1 MIYLNVSGVVSP
13 LLPPP
18 LRLSLENLLNKILK
32 SNGNLEVLLRK
43 HISFRA
49 RVLPLAHGGIIFLTA
64 QFISNL
70 KYIKQGKTTCG
81 GNFRPSL

>member
-1 MIYLNVSGVVSP
+1 MIYLNVSGVAPP
-13 LLPPP
+13 LLPPL

-49 RVLPLAHGGIIFLTA
+49 RTQASFA
-64 QFISNL
+64 A
-70 KYIKQGKTTCG
+70 CAW
-81 GNFRPSL
+81 GNNFFNRTIYFQPQIY